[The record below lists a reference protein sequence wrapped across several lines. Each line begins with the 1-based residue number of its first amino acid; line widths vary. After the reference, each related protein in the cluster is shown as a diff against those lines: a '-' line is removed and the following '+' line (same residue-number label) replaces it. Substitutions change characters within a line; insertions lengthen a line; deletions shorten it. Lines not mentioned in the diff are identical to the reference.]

1 MEDVQSTRFN
11 TNSYE
16 GFAAIQDVFH
26 YWALAL
32 PSYIRPTT
40 PNIPR
45 IISVGG
51 GKGGVGKSL
60 ISANL
65 ASKLAKHK
73 KRVLLVDLDI
83 GSSNLH
89 TYLSVGS
96 IKYHLSDYLKN
107 KVSFSSVL
115 SPTLSPNIAFI
126 PGDKDSDILKL
137 INTNPEVSTNFWTN
151 LFNTKQNYGVD
162 FIILDLG
169 AGNLQCICDFFSLCH
184 LGILTVIPEPSSIE
198 NAYSFLK
205 TYIWSFSVNVLEKLG
220 QFQLSRKVQEQLPG
234 FAPCKSYS
242 YLDYL
247 EDLVGEELT
256 NYIRSS
262 LNTRLVAP
270 LINETRYS
278 DDGKISEVM
287 SYTIRH
293 YFGLQSQSI
302 GQIPYDEITW
312 KSMRKKG
319 LLVKDF
325 PYSQFS
331 KNLDQVASNICNFFG
346 YR

>member
-1 MEDVQSTRFN
+1 MEDVQRTCLN
-11 TNSYE
+11 TKSFE
-16 GFAAIQDVFH
+16 DFSAIQDVFH

-32 PSYIRPTT
+32 PSYIRPTSS
-40 PNIPR
+40 NIPR
-45 IISVGG
+45 IISIGG

-126 PGDKDSDILKL
+126 PGDKDSDILKM
-137 INTNPEVSTNFWTN
+137 INTNPGISTNFWTN

-162 FIILDLG
+162 FLILDLG
-169 AGNLQCICDFFSLCH
+169 AGNLQCICDFFTISH

-205 TYIWSFSVNVLEKLG
+205 TYIWSFSLNILEKLG
-220 QFQLSRKVQEQLPG
+220 QYQALQKIQDLLPN
-234 FAPCKSYS
+234 FVPTKTYS
-242 YLDYL
+242 YTDYL
-247 EDLVGEELT
+247 EDLIGEELT

-262 LNTRLVAP
+262 FNTRLISP
-270 LINETRYS
+270 LINETRYN
-278 DDGKISEVM
+278 DDSKISDVM

-302 GQIPYDEITW
+302 GQIPYDETAW

-319 LLVKDF
+319 LLVKDY

-331 KNLDQVASNICNFFG
+331 KNLDQIASNICNYFG

>member
-1 MEDVQSTRFN
+1 MEDLQHSSFQQK
-11 TNSYE
+11 SFDQYS
-16 GFAAIQDVFH
+16 GIQDVFH
-26 YWALAL
+26 YWSLPL
-32 PSYIRPTT
+32 PSYIHPTHS
-40 PNIPR
+40 NIPR
-45 IISVGG
+45 IISIGG

-60 ISANL
+60 ICANL

-73 KRVLLVDLDI
+73 KRILLVDLDI

-107 KVSFSSVL
+107 KVSFASIL

-126 PGDKDSDILKL
+126 PGDKDSDILNM
-137 INTNPEVSTNFWTN
+137 ISSNPSISTNFWTN
-151 LFNTKQNYGVD
+151 LFNTKQQYGVD
-162 FIILDLG
+162 FLILDLG
-169 AGNLQCICDFFSLCH
+169 AGNLQTICDFFTLSH

-205 TYIWSFSVNVLEKLG
+205 TYIWNFSLNVVSKLG
-220 QFQLSRKVQEQLPG
+220 STAASQRIHEQLPG
-234 FAPCKSYS
+234 FAPSKTYS
-242 YLDYL
+242 YMDYL
-247 EDLVGEELT
+247 EDLIGEELT
-256 NYIRSS
+256 GYIRSS
-262 LNTRLVAP
+262 LNTRLVSP
-270 LINETRYS
+270 LINETRYP
-278 DDGKISEVM
+278 DDSKISEVM

-293 YFGLQSQSI
+293 YFGIQSQSI
-302 GQIPYDEITW
+302 GQIAYDEIAW

-331 KNLDQVASNICNFFG
+331 KNLDTVANNICNFFG